1 MLVGV
6 LVSTRSISFCIC
18 CICTNTDLYFAV
30 VLFNSV
36 LKVIC
41 TALVRLDT
49 KVKQIFLL
57 FFHDLLFTGIL
68 IERTHVIMWLKNLIH
83 TTFTLYRSLISL
95 SVSLIQNMNQYI
107 IL

>member
-18 CICTNTDLYFAV
+18 CIYTNTDLYFAV

-41 TALVRLDT
+41 TALVRLHM

-68 IERTHVIMWLKNLIH
+68 IERTMLLCG
-83 TTFTLYRSLISL
+83 
-95 SVSLIQNMNQYI
+95 
-107 IL
+107 